1 VKSQTRSEQVKASIT
16 LEFDSPAGLYAAV
29 DRLRGRDG
37 SSVTLNITP
46 PAIPV
51 TPAGEVITQP
61 VVEKTRKPRADA
73 GKPRGPYNTAKTT
86 GEPAASEPSPIPANS
101 VAGPTLAAP
110 ATPTTPA
117 SPDARVA
124 EQRTVNPPEAGA
136 NPVGGPTLT
145 LDDAKA
151 ALRRVK
157 DTKGLGTPACI
168 GLIQSFGFDR
178 ISDLPAEKFPELL
191 VRVDEM
197 IAKQG
202 KA

>member
-1 VKSQTRSEQVKASIT
+1 VKSQTRSDEQVKASIT
-16 LEFDSPAGLYAAV
+16 LEFDNPASLYAAV
-29 DRLRGRDG
+29 DRLRGKDA
-37 SSVTLNITP
+37 VTVNIP
-46 PAIPV
+46 PNSF
-51 TPAGEVITQP
+51 
-61 VVEKTRKPRADA
+61 VVAQDVRAEHVAHVDEQSLPTETKTRKPRADA
-73 GKPRGPYNTAKTT
+73 GKPRGPYKTST
-86 GEPAASEPSPIPANS
+86 NN
-101 VAGPTLAAP
+101 AG
-110 ATPTTPA
+110 
-117 SPDARVA
+117 A
-124 EQRTVNPPEAGA
+124 EQGGTQPTEEAGA
-136 NPVGGPTLT
+136 PAAGGPGPDTPAPAPSSAAPVTGAAASLT